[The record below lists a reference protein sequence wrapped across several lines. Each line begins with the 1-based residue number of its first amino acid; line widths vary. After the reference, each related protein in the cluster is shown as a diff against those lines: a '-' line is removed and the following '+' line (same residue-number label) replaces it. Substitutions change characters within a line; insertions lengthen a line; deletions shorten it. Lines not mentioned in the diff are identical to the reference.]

1 MLTLPKLQIQVISTM
16 VSLHHGSYGYFS
28 LLINS
33 NKNIN
38 FKILN
43 INSNIPSNINF
54 YINNILVDFSKKNYI
69 LSTYNTNSV
78 NTLTFF
84 WEWNF
89 NNLDIFNSSNFF
101 INLQILFERI

>member
-1 MLTLPKLQIQVISTM
+1 M
-16 VSLHHGSYGYFS
+16 VSSRHGSYGYFF

-43 INSNIPSNINF
+43 INSSIPANINL
-54 YINNILVDFSKKNYI
+54 YINNVLVDFSKKNYI

-78 NTLTFF
+78 NKLTFF

-101 INLQILFERI
+101 INLKIIFERM

>member
-1 MLTLPKLQIQVISTM
+1 M
-16 VSLHHGSYGYFS
+16 VSSHHGSYGYSS

-33 NKNIN
+33 NKNIT

-43 INSNIPSNINF
+43 INSNIPKNINF

-69 LSTYNTNSV
+69 ISTYNANAVNS
-78 NTLTFF
+78 LTFF

-89 NNLDIFNSSNFF
+89 NNLDIFTSSNFF
-101 INLQILFERI
+101 INLQIIFERM